1 MFKYLSNCLKL
12 LKQYYSTP
20 KGHHDILDYSRAFF
34 LFIFLSIIFSL
45 TKSFAEKVLNV
56 NVYLEKGDGN
66 LPPFSCF
73 TRRSGRT

>member
-34 LFIFLSIIFSL
+34 LFIFF
-45 TKSFAEKVLNV
+45 
-56 NVYLEKGDGN
+56 
-66 LPPFSCF
+66 
-73 TRRSGRT
+73 

>member
-34 LFIFLSIIFSL
+34 LFIFLSINFFLILIYIF
-45 TKSFAEKVLNV
+45 
-56 NVYLEKGDGN
+56 Y
-66 LPPFSCF
+66 
-73 TRRSGRT
+73 

>member
-34 LFIFLSIIFSL
+34 LIYIFIYNFFPYFNIYFLLKLLKFGDIYH
-45 TKSFAEKVLNV
+45 EKRDL
-56 NVYLEKGDGN
+56 
-66 LPPFSCF
+66 
-73 TRRSGRT
+73 

>member
-20 KGHHDILDYSRAFF
+20 TGHHDILDYSRAFF

-45 TKSFAEKVLNV
+45 ILIYIF
-56 NVYLEKGDGN
+56 Y
-66 LPPFSCF
+66 
-73 TRRSGRT
+73 

>member
-34 LFIFLSIIFSL
+34 LFIFLTLIVLIVLIYIF
-45 TKSFAEKVLNV
+45 
-56 NVYLEKGDGN
+56 Y
-66 LPPFSCF
+66 
-73 TRRSGRT
+73 